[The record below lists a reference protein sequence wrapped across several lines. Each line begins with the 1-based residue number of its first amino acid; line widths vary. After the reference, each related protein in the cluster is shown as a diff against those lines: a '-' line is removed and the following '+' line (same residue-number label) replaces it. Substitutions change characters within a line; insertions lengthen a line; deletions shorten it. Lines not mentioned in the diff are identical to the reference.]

1 MRMKSLSPT
10 NTLASRPR
18 CRAAVVSCCN
28 NHHQQQQQQQQQQQA
43 QPCPAPIPFQTRAG
57 VYRSAA
63 QINPIKHN
71 CTLCSQLSLDRW
83 PRWAQQAASWGGPL
97 SVAVYIPA
105 PYGSAAA
112 EAGIQLAC
120 QLAEKYVRSHPQQPL
135 QVSVLFAQ
143 QYARE
148 GAAALQQ
155 AGVTAAEH
163 PLLDPTASYL
173 PSYDQLYPI
182 NALRNLALS
191 QAATPLVLCADGDF
205 IFGEGLQEMLLQPW
219 ALQLLQ
225 PDIQQQQQQQQ
236 QQPVM
241 LGVAVKGQLP
251 LYDEAF
257 RGYGLNKV
265 QHAWHC
271 AQLGYSFQVLSD
283 AFMVTA
289 PHKRSSSWRPV
300 PGTATDDAHLAMISQ
315 VYEQF
320 KQRLAAELAMSCEK

>member
-163 PLLDPTASYL
+163 PLLDPTATYQ

-182 NALRNLALS
+182 NAHIL
-191 QAATPLVLCADGDF
+191 
-205 IFGEGLQEMLLQPW
+205 I
-219 ALQLLQ
+219 
-225 PDIQQQQQQQQ
+225 I
-236 QQPVM
+236 
-241 LGVAVKGQLP
+241 
-251 LYDEAF
+251 
-257 RGYGLNKV
+257 
-265 QHAWHC
+265 
-271 AQLGYSFQVLSD
+271 
-283 AFMVTA
+283 
-289 PHKRSSSWRPV
+289 
-300 PGTATDDAHLAMISQ
+300 
-315 VYEQF
+315 
-320 KQRLAAELAMSCEK
+320 